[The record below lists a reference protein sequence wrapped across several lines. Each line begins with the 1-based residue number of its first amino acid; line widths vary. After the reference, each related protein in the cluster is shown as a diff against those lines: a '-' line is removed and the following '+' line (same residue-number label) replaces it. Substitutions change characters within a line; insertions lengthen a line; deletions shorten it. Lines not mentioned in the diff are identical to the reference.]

1 MDPSYDYPLVLGGF
15 DLVSLISVEKIM
27 EPVFEAH
34 VLNDSSYFLKQQTA
48 TENQYQIMCSALI
61 EN

>member
-1 MDPSYDYPLVLGGF
+1 MSYDYPLVLGCF

-34 VLNDSSYFLKQQTA
+34 VLNDSSYFLKMRNPVSNRA
-48 TENQYQIMCSALI
+48 N
-61 EN
+61 